1 MGKVSLSG
9 TMGFLGS
16 FFAVSNRISDNWSVS
31 DVFQNSITYREERNG
46 RISKD
51 RGVLISVKVS
61 LSRVCVCYLWD
72 IIRVVKALSLA
83 LFTLKKTPVH
93 LTLNAAH

>member
-16 FFAVSNRISDNWSVS
+16 FFAVSNRNSDNWSVT
-31 DVFQNSITYREERNG
+31 DEFQNAIIYREERNG

-51 RGVLISVKVS
+51 RGVLISVKVNH
-61 LSRVCVCYLWD
+61 SRVCVCVICGILYE
-72 IIRVVKALSLA
+72 
-83 LFTLKKTPVH
+83 
-93 LTLNAAH
+93 